1 MPVHNPRR
9 YAVRSCRKEGEGSPS
24 PRLTCA
30 SGSTARRARHRK
42 AAFEPGFETKE
53 SEVTEPD
60 KELVARLR
68 ELSKDARE
76 VLSRAEQ
83 AEEYCAS
90 GDLSAVADTVGLMHY
105 PINQVSDEVRGVL
118 GFLEKRGV
126 RPGDE

>member
-1 MPVHNPRR
+1 M
-9 YAVRSCRKEGEGSPS
+9 
-24 PRLTCA
+24 
-30 SGSTARRARHRK
+30 
-42 AAFEPGFETKE
+42 
-53 SEVTEPD
+53 TEPD

-76 VLSRAEQ
+76 IASRAEQ
-83 AEEYCAS
+83 AEKYCAS

-105 PINQVSDEVRGVL
+105 PISQVSDEVRGVL